1 MLRYAHRKRNR
12 NTGDGKE
19 THQHDRNSLWY
30 DDVHDGHGDDDHA
43 QAFVRLREKP
53 LLCVTVMLF
62 RRAESGD
69 AFRPLYFQQQR
80 KKDIM
85 IKLEHISKTF

>member
-12 NTGDGKE
+12 NTGDRKE

-69 AFRPLYFQQQR
+69 GVRRRDFRSNDR
-80 KKDIM
+80 WIV
-85 IKLEHISKTF
+85 

>member
-1 MLRYAHRKRNR
+1 MIVTRFGMMMCMMDMGMM
-12 NTGDGKE
+12 TM
-19 THQHDRNSLWY
+19 
-30 DDVHDGHGDDDHA
+30 

-69 AFRPLYFQQQR
+69 AFRPLYFR
-80 KKDIM
+80 SNERRI
-85 IKLEHISKTF
+85 L

>member
-1 MLRYAHRKRNR
+1 MIVTRF
-12 NTGDGKE
+12 GMMMCMMDM
-19 THQHDRNSLWY
+19 
-30 DDVHDGHGDDDHA
+30 GDDDHA

-69 AFRPLYFQQQR
+69 AFRPLYFR
-80 KKDIM
+80 SNERRI
-85 IKLEHISKTF
+85 L